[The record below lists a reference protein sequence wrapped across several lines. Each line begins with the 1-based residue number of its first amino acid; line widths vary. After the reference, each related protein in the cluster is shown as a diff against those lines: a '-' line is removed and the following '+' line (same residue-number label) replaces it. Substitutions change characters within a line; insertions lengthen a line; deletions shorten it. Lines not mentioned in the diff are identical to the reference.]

1 MLLAKHVMLINFIT
15 ANPSMTVK
23 KTIVILYKKHIG
35 CVVCVDEENKCIG
48 IFTERDAIRLLA
60 ENVDLEQPLG
70 NLMTKSV
77 ITIQEDS
84 SINEIRRTIQTHNIR
99 HLPVVNKENKLVGLL
114 SVRALLDQFFGL
126 NSQNC

>member
-1 MLLAKHVMLINFIT
+1 
-15 ANPSMTVK
+15 
-23 KTIVILYKKHIG
+23 
-35 CVVCVDEENKCIG
+35 
-48 IFTERDAIRLLA
+48 LA

-70 NLMTKSV
+70 NVMTKSV

-99 HLPVVNKENKLVGLL
+99 HLPVVNKEDKLVGLL

-126 NSQNC
+126 NYQNC